1 MQTSKLLLYIILA
14 ASVVGFADASYLAAK
29 YYSGSAVECAILAGC
44 AQVTTS
50 QYAEIAGVSIALVG
64 AIYYFLLFVLGV
76 LFREKSDARFLAAIA
91 ALSSLGFL
99 VSIWFT
105 YLQVAVIK
113 ALCVYCLTSAAST
126 TAIFVSSL
134 FLVKMRQKPP
144 GPVDNLASPGVY
156 NKSA

>member
-50 QYAEIAGVSIALVG
+50 QYAEIAGVSIALIG

>member
-1 MQTSKLLLYIILA
+1 MPANRLVVFVILI
-14 ASVVGFADASYLAAK
+14 ASIVGFTDASYLAAK

-50 QYAEIAGVSIALVG
+50 QYAEIAGVSIALIG

-76 LFREKSDARFLAAIA
+76 LFREKSDARFLAAIV
-91 ALSSLGFL
+91 ALSGLGFL
-99 VSIWFT
+99 ASIWFT
-105 YLQVAVIK
+105 YLQVAVIR

-134 FLVKMRQKPP
+134 FLVKMRQRPP

>member
-1 MQTSKLLLYIILA
+1 MPANRLVVFVILI
-14 ASVVGFADASYLAAK
+14 ASIVGFTDASYLAAK

>member
-50 QYAEIAGVSIALVG
+50 QYAEIAGVSIALIG

-126 TAIFVSSL
+126 TIIFISSL
-134 FLVKMRQKPP
+134 FLMKSRHRRDL
-144 GPVDNLASPGVY
+144 VDNLASPRV
-156 NKSA
+156 